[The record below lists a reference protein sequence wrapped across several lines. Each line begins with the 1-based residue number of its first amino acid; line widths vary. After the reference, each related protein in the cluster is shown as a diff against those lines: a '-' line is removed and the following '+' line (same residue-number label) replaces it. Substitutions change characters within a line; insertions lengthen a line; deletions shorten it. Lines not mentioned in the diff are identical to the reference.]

1 MRHLIRGFN
10 RTKGSAVMAC
20 RTTTSNRPSEPTI
33 ATVLE
38 AVREGRLEPSEAEAL
53 IALHFAGEIVTQSG
67 NEAG

>member
-1 MRHLIRGFN
+1 
-10 RTKGSAVMAC
+10 MAC